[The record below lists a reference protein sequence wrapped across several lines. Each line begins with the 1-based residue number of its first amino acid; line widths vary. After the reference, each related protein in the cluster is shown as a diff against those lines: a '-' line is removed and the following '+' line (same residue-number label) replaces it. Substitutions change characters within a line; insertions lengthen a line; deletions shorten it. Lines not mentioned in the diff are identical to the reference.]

1 MKKTTAA
8 EYAANVADS
17 EPIEKVEKEIDDLKA
32 NSPTVKSA
40 VIPPYPPRGKGRGER
55 SFLFRISQA

>member
-1 MKKTTAA
+1 MEKTTAA

-40 VIPPYPPRGKGRGER
+40 VTEFWCAFWKEIAKRY
-55 SFLFRISQA
+55 A

>member
-1 MKKTTAA
+1 MMEDVTAA

-17 EPIEKVEKEIDDLKA
+17 EPIEKVEKEINELKT

-40 VIPPYPPRGKGRGER
+40 VTEFWTAFWQEIAKRY
-55 SFLFRISQA
+55 A